1 MTERRRLWLTL
12 CCLPIL
18 TVAPAPLCA
27 GEWIEPSDD
36 LLTIWRTFSDA
47 ARRQSMADRMANP
60 DAPDFSWSATSS
72 GNRPPLL
79 TPLSPSAPALDAGGR
94 PLLTGS
100 ESAASNLWEQPD
112 KKPRKVSQK
121 SEGLLGSLSSQ
132 VEVTDT
138 PVTVWEDPSWK
149 RTWQT
154 NESWQF
160 GVAGSLAVFG
170 TVGANSDEAG
180 QSNMKVSGRTGLS
193 CKLPV
198 GSLAEFTFRSGP
210 GVSYTDP
217 LHPVRT
223 QGRSDWMVEVQ
234 ARWPLLFGI
243 GLEYQGTALPSLTP
257 LQQDMINSDV
267 RLAFPVGTAGK
278 LKLGAKHQWTGLL
291 DQKTPWTDSMQLYL
305 GLELSR

>member
-1 MTERRRLWLTL
+1 VTERRRLWLTFF
-12 CCLPIL
+12 CLPIL
-18 TVAPAPLCA
+18 TISEVPVRADGGGEAPN
-27 GEWIEPSDD
+27 D

-47 ARRQSMADRMANP
+47 ARQQDTADGAPNA
-60 DAPDFSWSATSS
+60 DAPDFSWSPASS
-72 GNRPPLL
+72 GNG
-79 TPLSPSAPALDAGGR
+79 SPRLAPIAPTVPVLDPGGR
-94 PLLTGS
+94 PLLSGS
-100 ESAASNLWEQPD
+100 ESSSSSLWEQPD

-138 PVTVWEDPSWK
+138 PVTIWDDPSWK

-154 NESWQF
+154 NESWQL

-217 LHPVRT
+217 LHPLRT
-223 QGRSDWMVEVQ
+223 QGRSDWLVEVQ

-257 LQQDMINSDV
+257 LQQDMVNSDV
-267 RLAFPVGTAGK
+267 RLAFPVGGSGK

-305 GLELSR
+305 GLELTR